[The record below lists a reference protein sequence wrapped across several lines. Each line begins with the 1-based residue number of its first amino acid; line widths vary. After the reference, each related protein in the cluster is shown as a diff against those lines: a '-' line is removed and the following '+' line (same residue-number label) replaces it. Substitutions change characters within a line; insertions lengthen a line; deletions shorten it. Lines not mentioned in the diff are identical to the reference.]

1 MPPKRGSSS
10 GLEDE
15 VFNCIAQ
22 LNSVLKTNDQQI
34 LDISREQTV
43 PGSSGTFADG
53 HGYDPSAAG
62 GLAGASQQLKQMTE
76 EVGRGWV
83 LVVASHLFE
92 PTDLLSHHYSILALT
107 LTRSRSR

>member
-1 MPPKRGSSS
+1 MPPKQTGSA
-10 GLEDE
+10 LEDE

-53 HGYDPSAAG
+53 HGYDPTAAS

-76 EVGRGWV
+76 EVGRW
-83 LVVASHLFE
+83 
-92 PTDLLSHHYSILALT
+92 
-107 LTRSRSR
+107 